1 MPVIPIPFILSGNG
15 PVDSLF
21 GTVGFW
27 VLLLLVIVI
36 ISAAYALLKGEISLP
51 RMNVTG
57 RNIIAAFLIAVAG
70 GVAFIVYPLLL
81 LPLLVAVLVVL
92 AFLEVKSMDKDLD
105 SGAWNRYP
113 GPATYDTGF
122 VNAGFRVGDEPVQN
136 VKPVRPE
143 KPGPASDTGEQK
155 RPSNDVRPT
164 RIPGNRITR
173 RHSGPGSRTDWNIFT
188 RSVPTGLPNTPWRHK
203 SSSGSLGRMS
213 SAMSAAGGTGDCRSI
228 ATGRIVPGALPKN
241 GDPGHDRVVAR

>member
-21 GTVGFW
+21 GTVGLW

-57 RNIIAAFLIAVAG
+57 RNIITALLIAVAG

-155 RPSNDVRPT
+155 KAVERRASYEDTRKQDYAQALRAREQDRLEHIHALRADRSPEYPLEAQKFQREFGKNVQCDVCGRWDGGLSVH
-164 RIPGNRITR
+164 RNRTYCAR
-173 RHSGPGSRTDWNIFT
+173 CLAEERGPGT
-188 RSVPTGLPNTPWRHK
+188 
-203 SSSGSLGRMS
+203 
-213 SAMSAAGGTGDCRSI
+213 
-228 ATGRIVPGALPKN
+228 
-241 GDPGHDRVVAR
+241 